1 MYYNVIHVAKH
12 RMAYVFTHIFSHE
25 YTHTLRQTNAEKEML
40 FVKTVR
46 DLLKKEMEQAHH
58 KSEEEEF
65 YKAQTSQM
73 KSSLRLS
80 ANKDIVM
87 CGYVTD
93 VEGNLDYFERYL
105 AISQAKILE
114 ILTCQL
120 VTEITR
126 ILRYH
131 FSRLS
136 SVVIVDSK
144 FSSEFT
150 FENLYFERQLAISQA
165 EILKS

>member
-1 MYYNVIHVAKH
+1 
-12 RMAYVFTHIFSHE
+12 
-25 YTHTLRQTNAEKEML
+25 ML

-46 DLLKKEMEQAHH
+46 DLLKKEMEQEHH
-58 KSEEEEF
+58 KSEESH
-65 YKAQTSQM
+65 KAQTSQM

-105 AISQAKILE
+105 AISQVKILE
-114 ILTCQL
+114 ILKCQL
-120 VTEITR
+120 VTEFTI
-126 ILRYH
+126 ILRYN
-131 FSRLS
+131 FSKLS

-144 FSSEFT
+144 FSSELT
-150 FENLYFERQLAISQA
+150 FENLYFDYLERQLAISQA
-165 EILKS
+165 EILKR